1 MIWPPA
7 GDPCPLEACRRHRVR
22 VPPDQGGFMGDTA
35 RLADPSAPAR
45 PVRLESL
52 DAYRGF
58 VMLLMMAEVLQL
70 EAVAKALPDSRLAA
84 FLAHHQ
90 SHVAWEGCSL
100 HDLIQPSFSFLVGVA
115 LPFSLAARAARG
127 QSTGRMTLHAL
138 WRAAVLVA
146 LGIFLRSVGWPKT
159 NFTFED
165 TLTQIGLGYP
175 LLFWLGLRPPREAWA
190 AFFAIL
196 VGVWLA
202 WTAWGGDDPWAK
214 NANLGHAFDL
224 WFLNLFPRSAPFT
237 GNKGGYLTLNFIPTL
252 ATSILGLVAGRW
264 LRDGAPTRRF
274 VVAGLVCLAA
284 GWLLA
289 ATGLCPIVKR
299 IWTPAWVLFSG
310 GWCLLMMAAFHAV
323 VDVRGWR
330 AWARPLE
337 VIGMNSIA
345 AYLIVH
351 LWHGFI
357 ETALVRHLG
366 AGVFTVAGPG
376 LRPLLLGAAT
386 LAVMWAILWWMQR
399 RRILLRV

>member
-1 MIWPPA
+1 MGERDAKTA
-7 GDPCPLEACRRHRVR
+7 GEVSRQPR
-22 VPPDQGGFMGDTA
+22 
-35 RLADPSAPAR
+35 
-45 PVRLESL
+45 RLESI
-52 DAYRGF
+52 DVYRGF

-70 EAVAKALPDSRLAA
+70 GAVARAFPESRLAA

-90 SHVAWEGCSL
+90 SHVGWEGCSL

-127 QSTGRMTLHAL
+127 QSTRAMAGHAL

-146 LGIFLRSVGWPKT
+146 LGIFLRSVGKPMT

-175 LLFWLGLRPPREAWA
+175 LLFWLGLRPRREAWA
-190 AFFAIL
+190 ALVAIL
-196 VGVWLA
+196 AGVWLA

-224 WFLNLFPRSAPFT
+224 WFLNLFPRPAAFT
-237 GNKGGYLTLNFIPTL
+237 GNPGGYLTLNFIPTL

-264 LRDGAPTRRF
+264 LQDEAPVRRF
-274 VVAGLVCLAA
+274 VIAGVSCLAA
-284 GWLLA
+284 GWLLS

-299 IWTPAWVLFSG
+299 IWTPSWVLFSG
-310 GWCLLMMAAFHAV
+310 GWCLLLLAAFHAV
-323 VDVRGWR
+323 VDLRGWR

-357 ETALVRHLG
+357 DKALLTHLG
-366 AGVFTVAGPG
+366 QGIFEVAGPG
-376 LRPLLLGAAT
+376 MKPLLLGAAT
-386 LAVMWAILWWMQR
+386 LSVMWAILWWMQR